1 MQPIG
6 SFEEL
11 ERFYQYAHHDNDQ
24 PYYFILLIKPYNT
37 SKYFDVQKNFFDYIK
52 GFHIHSGKGVDFF
65 MPGYENDLVGS
76 ICGKKSNRLFH
87 NKNHHDRLNK
97 YVDIDGET
105 YYTITIDQ
113 EENSVCFKEKQ
124 FNDFVRRIESFTEGR
139 WKYKNQSELVL
150 VKKDKENNRL
160 DYSDTLI
167 FNLEDIVR
175 QGFMVS
181 DFIDIVIEL
190 SKKYKTDKVIK
201 RNIYLKYWELTS
213 PNDENINLEYDHYCA
228 YLFMRWYH
236 FNEHYV
242 FISYSFQDK
251 EIAMR
256 IKEDLNYHGVRV
268 WIAPD
273 SLPEDASY
281 QYIIRKAIDY
291 ADAFLLV
298 LSSNS
303 NNSVWVEKETTIALN
318 KKNDK
323 KMIIYQ
329 LDGCRSGLHDVFKD
343 VLNSKKT
350 IHLREYLSSL
360 EDETQKGDY

>member
-11 ERFYQYAHHDNDQ
+11 ENFYKYSRHDNDQ

-37 SKYFDVQKNFFDYIK
+37 SKYFDVKKNFFDHIK
-52 GFHIHSGKGVDFF
+52 SFHIHSGKGVDFF
-65 MPGYENDLVGS
+65 MPGYGNDLVGS
-76 ICGKKSNRLFH
+76 ICGERYYSSDYVAMHRFREGRYLDR
-87 NKNHHDRLNK
+87 NKPIF
-97 YVDIDGET
+97 YPIS
-105 YYTITIDQ
+105 IDQ
-113 EENSVCFKEKQ
+113 KEEYILFNEKD
-124 FNDFVRRIESFTEGR
+124 FNGFIRKIEQFTEGR

-190 SKKYKTDKVIK
+190 SKKYKTDKAIK

-213 PNDENINLEYDHYCA
+213 PNDENINLEYDHYCT

-251 EIAMR
+251 EITMR
-256 IKEDLNYHGVRV
+256 IKEELNYHGVRV

-303 NNSVWVEKETTIALN
+303 NNSVWVEKETTIALT

-350 IHLREYLSSL
+350 IHLSEYLSSL